1 MEGINSQQG
10 HMLQM
15 GQIRSKLKGPIKLTT
30 RRSTDLKNNFR
41 GAQKSDGWVLRR
53 GGGKKYK
60 QVNVP
65 PLF

>member
-1 MEGINSQQG
+1 
-10 HMLQM
+10 MLQM

-41 GAQKSDGWVLRR
+41 GAQKSDGWALRR